1 MKVRIKKF
9 GEFLNEARGPYGG
22 YCNVSGEVP
31 QEWASTL
38 SPREFE
44 QELVIEFAK
53 IFNFSPR
60 EFEASG
66 GTVVVDGTIFSSDGY
81 GDMRDL
87 EWTSSL
93 HDMDLGQ
100 GDVFSGSWSIDIPLR
115 LARIEFDRAEQSKQK
130 LMLDIKRSRGILR
143 DIEGIAVHIYNYQ

>member
-9 GEFLNEARGPYGG
+9 GEFLNEARGPYDG

-44 QELVIEFAK
+44 QELVSEFAN
-53 IFNFSPR
+53 IFGFDPR

-66 GTVVVDGTIFSSDGY
+66 GTVVADGTIFSSDGY
-81 GDMRDL
+81 GDMQGP
-87 EWTSSL
+87 EWISSL

-115 LARIEFDRAEQSKQK
+115 LANIEWHWAEQSKRK
-130 LMLDIKRSRGILR
+130 LMFDIKRSRGLLR
-143 DIEGIAVHIYNYQ
+143 DIEGITVHIYNYE